1 MEGAIKEI
9 EQQERRAAL
18 ERGDVDVW
26 QQLGDAVIM
35 GDSRAVGF
43 SYYGYMEERCV
54 LADGGDPENIPD
66 YIAGLQNIN
75 PSEAFLCS
83 GLNGISIGYWDT
95 TEEHVVELDSV
106 ISLIKQSVS
115 GVEVYVCSTIPA
127 IDPAFARAEKWRDI
141 PTWNTAIR
149 IHCKEAGI
157 SYIDLTDTLA
167 AHMDLYDP
175 DGIHMQKAFIPTG
188 QSIWQRGYSRMKIER
203 LFLQSGMSVF
213 TAFRLGLVVLLLAFV
228 VLLQLRDRVSN
239 TPMAN
244 VEAAV
249 TASVSLDDMEKS
261 NARMFK
267 KFYGLAASDY
277 ESVVLYT
284 PKTSMN
290 AEELLLIKLQSTDQA
305 AAAADACETRRQSQK
320 DVFEGYS
327 PEQYD
332 LLENHYVLDVQ
343 GNYIFYMVGRDAE
356 RADRAF
362 RDSL

>member
-1 MEGAIKEI
+1 M
-9 EQQERRAAL
+9 
-18 ERGDVDVW
+18 
-26 QQLGDAVIM
+26 
-35 GDSRAVGF
+35 
-43 SYYGYMEERCV
+43 
-54 LADGGDPENIPD
+54 
-66 YIAGLQNIN
+66 QNVN
-75 PSEAFLCS
+75 PSEAFLCF
-83 GLNGISIGYWDT
+83 GLNDISIGYWDT
-95 TEEHVVELDSV
+95 TEEYVVELDSV

-141 PTWNTAIR
+141 PTWNTAIQT
-149 IHCKEAGI
+149 HCEETGI

-175 DGIHMQKAFIPTG
+175 DGIHMQKAFYPYWAIDLAA
-188 QSIWQRGYSRMKIER
+188 GYSRMKIER
-203 LFLQSGMSVF
+203 LFLQNGMSVF
-213 TAFRLGLVVLLLAFV
+213 TAFRLGLVVLLLAFA
-228 VLLQLRDRVSN
+228 VLQQLRDRASS

-249 TASVSLDDMEKS
+249 TSSVSLDDMEKS
-261 NARMFK
+261 SARMFK
-267 KFYGLAASDY
+267 KFYSLAASDY
-277 ESVVLYT
+277 ESVVLYAL
-284 PKTSMN
+284 KTN
-290 AEELLLIKLQSTDQA
+290 INVEELLLIKPQSTDQA

-320 DVFEGYS
+320 DVFEGYG